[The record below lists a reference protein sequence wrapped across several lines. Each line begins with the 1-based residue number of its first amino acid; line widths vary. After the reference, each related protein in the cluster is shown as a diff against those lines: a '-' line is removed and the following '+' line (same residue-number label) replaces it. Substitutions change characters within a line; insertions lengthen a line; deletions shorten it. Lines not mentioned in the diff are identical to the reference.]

1 MSTREQQLNAA
12 GEEEGRSEEVGGREV
27 REMMRGEGEAG
38 G

>member
-12 GEEEGRSEEVGGREV
+12 GEEGRSEEVGGREV